1 QEALTTGLFTLA
13 SVLSISEGDLF
24 HRGARK
30 TGWIYL
36 TRIWKSFSEFPLVS
50 AEDWETIQKTLCPP
64 SAPDI
69 RDSSRKG

>member
-1 QEALTTGLFTLA
+1 LFTLA

-36 TRIWKSFSEFPLVS
+36 TRIWKSFSEFP
-50 AEDWETIQKTLCPP
+50 
-64 SAPDI
+64 
-69 RDSSRKG
+69 